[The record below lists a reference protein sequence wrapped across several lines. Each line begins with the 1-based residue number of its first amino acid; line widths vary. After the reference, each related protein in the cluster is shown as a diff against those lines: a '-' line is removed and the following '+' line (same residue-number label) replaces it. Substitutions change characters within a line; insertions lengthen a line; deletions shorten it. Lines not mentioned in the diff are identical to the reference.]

1 MTKPKAQQAAYDK
14 IGELVEHCAS
24 QIQHGLTQPTKR
36 GYVAHAQVSTNAKKL
51 NNTSKTMTENRLCVQ
66 TISTQRTGFQAD
78 RVLLLGRVTEKN
90 ERADPSHF

>member
-1 MTKPKAQQAAYDK
+1 MLPKRRTF
-14 IGELVEHCAS
+14 VHP
-24 QIQHGLTQPTKR
+24 H
-36 GYVAHAQVSTNAKKL
+36 VSTNAKKP
-51 NNTSKTMTENRLCVQ
+51 NNTSKTMTENRLCIQ